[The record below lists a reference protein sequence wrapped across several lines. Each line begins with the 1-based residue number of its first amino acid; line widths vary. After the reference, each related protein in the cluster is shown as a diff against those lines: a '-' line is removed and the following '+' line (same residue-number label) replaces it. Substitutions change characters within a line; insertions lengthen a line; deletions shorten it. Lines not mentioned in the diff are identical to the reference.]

1 METEVLT
8 AKKGFRLPK
17 GSKLQTASKTFRIL
31 QLIPSCEKYFLSQSF
46 WNSGTQLEV
55 GSSKKA
61 SAQIRKPPVF
71 ENIFMLAPVEPRKA

>member
-31 QLIPSCEKYFLSQSF
+31 QLMSCEKYFLSESF

-71 ENIFMLAPVEPRKA
+71 ENIFMLAPVEPRKT

>member
-31 QLIPSCEKYFLSQSF
+31 QLMSCEKYFLSQSF

-71 ENIFMLAPVEPRKA
+71 ANIFMLAPVEPRKT